1 VTQRAA
7 LALLEAA
14 AGADEVPAALV
25 DDLIAAVLADP
36 RVATAL
42 RAREATGPVR
52 LMLALRLAAAVAHA
66 TAAIL
71 GEAL

>member
-7 LALLEAA
+7 LALLGAA

-42 RAREATGPVR
+42 RAKFAATP
-52 LMLALRLAAAVAHA
+52 
-66 TAAIL
+66 
-71 GEAL
+71 